1 MKLLNF
7 MIPLSMMALLLV
19 DCKGDQPTH
28 PGDDNAG
35 DEPPTAVEAPN
46 MIIPIEKGA
55 ELFYNYRD
63 NRISLIENAENAD
76 LLEGQ
81 DPYLATTSV
90 TFDFEELK
98 QYMKY
103 VEKEAKK
110 SKTRIKG
117 LRVYLGQYSN
127 TKNEEHPKAETVFF
141 NPTMIYKDNQEVSFA
156 IQHQNGTSMAVP
168 VGQILGYGKKPAG
181 PANLTLTVQNAI
193 TSLAGNEGHRRPPPK
208 SGEDQD
214 Y

>member
-1 MKLLNF
+1 MKFLNF

-19 DCKGDQPTH
+19 DCKGDHTNNE
-28 PGDDNAG
+28 DDGNNG
-35 DEPPTAVEAPN
+35 PPTIVEAPD

-63 NRISLIENAENAD
+63 NRIGLIEQYEDSLGLVDNY
-76 LLEGQ
+76 Q
-81 DPYLATTSV
+81 ATTSL

-103 VEKEAKK
+103 VEKQAKK

-127 TKNEEHPKAETVFF
+127 TKNEEHPRAETVFF
-141 NPTMIYKDNQEVSFA
+141 NPTMVYKDNQEVSFA
-156 IQHQNGTSMAVP
+156 IQHQNGSNVAVP
-168 VGQILGYGKKPAG
+168 VGELLDYDKKPAG
-181 PANLTLTVQNAI
+181 RANLTLTVQDSI
-193 TSLAGNEGHRRPPPK
+193 TSLAGNQGHRRPPPV
-208 SGEDQD
+208 SGDPD

>member
-19 DCKGDQPTH
+19 DCKGNPTNNE
-28 PGDDNAG
+28 DDGNNG
-35 DEPPTAVEAPN
+35 PPTVVEAPD

-63 NRISLIENAENAD
+63 NRIGLIEQYED
-76 LLEGQ
+76 SLGIV
-81 DPYLATTSV
+81 DDYKATTSV

-103 VEKEAKK
+103 VEKQAKK

-117 LRVYLGQYSN
+117 LRVYLGQYSD
-127 TKNEEHPKAETVFF
+127 TKDEEHPRAETVFF
-141 NPTMIYKDNQEVSFA
+141 NPTMNKDGSEVSFA
-156 IQHQNGTSMAVP
+156 IQYQNGNNMAIP
-168 VGQILGYGKKPAG
+168 VGELLDYDKKPAG
-181 PANLTLTVQNAI
+181 RANLTLTVQDSI
-193 TSLAGNEGHRRPPPK
+193 ISLAGNQGHRRPPPK
-208 SGEDQD
+208 TGEDQD

>member
-1 MKLLNF
+1 

-19 DCKGDQPTH
+19 DCKGDHTTNTDDG
-28 PGDDNAG
+28 GDG
-35 DEPPTAVEAPN
+35 PPTIVEAPD
-46 MIIPIEKGA
+46 MIIPIERGA
-55 ELFYNYRD
+55 ELFYNYKE
-63 NRISLIENAENAD
+63 NRISLIEDYENND
-76 LLEGQ
+76 LPDGEEA
-81 DPYLATTSV
+81 YLATTSV

-103 VEKEAKK
+103 VEKQAKK

-117 LRVYLGQYSN
+117 LRVYLGQYADS
-127 TKNEEHPKAETVFF
+127 KNEEHPRAETVFF
-141 NPTMIYKDNQEVSFA
+141 NPTMKKDGNEVAFA
-156 IQHQNGTSMAVP
+156 ILNQNGNNTAIS
-168 VGQILGYGKKPAG
+168 VGEVLDYNKKPAG
-181 PANLTLTVQNAI
+181 KNNLILTIQGDNI